1 MSSEHAENAGPEHTA
16 PEGAAPEGIGGEAA
30 ATDGSPDAAR
40 VVKDDG
46 TQAERPEES
55 GSPEP
60 ALPAGDA
67 TDATDAAYAVDP
79 ADVDDPATAG
89 AAGVWDVV
97 VVGAG
102 PAGASAAYAAAVA
115 GRRVLLLEK
124 SELPRYKTCGGGIIG
139 PSRDSLP
146 PGFELP
152 LQDRVHAVTFS
163 MDGRFARTRRSRKM
177 LFGLINRP
185 EFDAQLVEHAQKAGA
200 ELRTGATVTRVE
212 QHGPS
217 VPDRRTVAVVLAD
230 GETLLARAVVGA
242 DGSAS
247 RIGAHVGVKMGQVD
261 LGLEA
266 EIPVPASVAED
277 WKGRV
282 LIDWGP
288 MPGSYGWVFPKGDTL
303 TVGVISARGEGAA
316 TKRYMEDFVA
326 RLGLSG
332 FEPTISSGHLTR
344 CRTDDSPLSRGRVLV
359 CGDAAGLLEP
369 WTREGIS
376 YALRSGRLA
385 GEWAVRVAEAND
397 AVDARRQALN
407 YAFAIKAG
415 LGVEMAVGRRMLAVF
430 ERRPGLLHAT
440 ITGLRPAWNAFAD
453 ITRGSATL
461 GGMVRSNGMARRA
474 LEILDKRMDTS
485 SGVGP
490 VGRGVGR
497 RDRADSET
505 SDRSETLETAEAP
518 EAAEVPAEHGAAPA
532 TSAPS
537 PSSDVSA
544 IEGEGAKAPGKAAD
558 PEAPEA
564 V

>member
-1 MSSEHAENAGPEHTA
+1 MSSENADAEEVRAEKS
-16 PEGAAPEGIGGEAA
+16 EQ
-30 ATDGSPDAAR
+30 AT
-40 VVKDDG
+40 
-46 TQAERPEES
+46 T
-55 GSPEP
+55 
-60 ALPAGDA
+60 
-67 TDATDAAYAVDP
+67 
-79 ADVDDPATAG
+79 
-89 AAGVWDVV
+89 VWDVV

-124 SELPRYKTCGGGIIG
+124 AELPRYKTCGGGIIG

-163 MDGRFARTRRSRKM
+163 LNGRFARTRRSRRM
-177 LFGLINRP
+177 LFGLVNRP
-185 EFDAQLVEHAQKAGA
+185 EFDAGLVEQAQKAGA
-200 ELRTGATVTRVE
+200 ELRTGVTVSRVE
-212 QHGPS
+212 QHGPA

-230 GETLLARAVVGA
+230 GETVLARAVVGA
-242 DGSAS
+242 DGSAG
-247 RIGAHVGVKMGQVD
+247 RIGAHVGVKLDQVD

-316 TKRYMEDFVA
+316 TKRYLEDFIA
-326 RLGLSG
+326 RLGLAG
-332 FEPTISSGHLTR
+332 FEPAISSGHLTR
-344 CRTDDSPLSRGRVLV
+344 CRSDDSPLSRGRVLV

-376 YALRSGRLA
+376 FALRSGRLA
-385 GEWAVRVAEAND
+385 GEWAVRIAEAND

-415 LGVEMAVGRRMLAVF
+415 LGVEMAVGRRMLALF

-440 ITGLRPAWNAFAD
+440 ITGLRPAWNAFTD
-453 ITRGSATL
+453 ITRGSTTL
-461 GGMVRSNGMARRA
+461 AGLVRSNGIARRA
-474 LEILDKRMDTS
+474 LDVLDRRMAPTDGMTLRGAAQSGPTS
-485 SGVGP
+485 
-490 VGRGVGR
+490 
-497 RDRADSET
+497 ADADV
-505 SDRSETLETAEAP
+505 SD
-518 EAAEVPAEHGAAPA
+518 PAELTGAVGVSGASDLSGPA
-532 TSAPS
+532 DASDALDAASDAADVSAPDA
-537 PSSDVSA
+537 SDVSA
-544 IEGEGAKAPGKAAD
+544 PDAPGGAD
-558 PEAPEA
+558 ASGVADAPDASDAPDAPDVPDSGVKRSE
-564 V
+564 